1 VRLDLGRR
9 LKLAGLTAACR
20 VLGTTAIHVVLE
32 AIEVHGVRKYLRVW
46 KRYEKEPL
54 GAAVRGIL
62 EDEFRHEDV
71 VVTGKGER
79 RVGPER
85 VRAGRCGRE
94 PPAVGARRG
103 AGLFRRGHGAGLPV
117 VFGATG
123 MLPTVLTAGT
133 MIVLV
138 SALVAFVSGMDVR
151 HRILLNLVVMGV
163 AVAVTYTIGRL
174 AKALLG
180 VAV

>member
-1 VRLDLGRR
+1 MVP
-9 LKLAGLTAACR
+9 
-20 VLGTTAIHVVLE
+20 V
-32 AIEVHGVRKYLRVW
+32 
-46 KRYEKEPL
+46 
-54 GAAVRGIL
+54 
-62 EDEFRHEDV
+62 
-71 VVTGKGER
+71 
-79 RVGPER
+79 
-85 VRAGRCGRE
+85 
-94 PPAVGARRG
+94 
-103 AGLFRRGHGAGLPV
+103 LPV